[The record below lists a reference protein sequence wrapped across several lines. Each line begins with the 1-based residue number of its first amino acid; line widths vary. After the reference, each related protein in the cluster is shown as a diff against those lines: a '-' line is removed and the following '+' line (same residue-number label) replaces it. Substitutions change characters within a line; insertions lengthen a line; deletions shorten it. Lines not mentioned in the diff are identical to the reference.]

1 MRRLR
6 WLLLVVGC
14 AAPLLSSTQ
23 RDSWLPISD
32 QEKSIKDV
40 PGNAGADAIQLYYAQ
55 DIDDNSDNN
64 NAEWDYCRIKVLTEK
79 GRDRGDVHI
88 VVPDGFHVRDLKA
101 RTIHSDG
108 NVFEFRGKSFEDVIV
123 KGGGLNYQ
131 TVNFAFPEVTVGS
144 ILEYRYKMDYP
155 PNLLPQHVWQIQH
168 DLYTLKEKFELR
180 AYVGGLE
187 EFNGL
192 TDLSANYNLPPGVKP
207 QTTSDGWVLTLNN
220 VPAFQAEPF
229 MPPADPYIYRVTF
242 HYGQHSL
249 AESQKYWQSTGLTLY
264 ATSEAFIGN
273 HKEIREA
280 AAQAIG
286 TESDPEKKLRKLY
299 ARVQQVRNLSYERPR
314 TEAEQKKE
322 DLKTNA
328 NAADVLERGYGT
340 NADIAYLFAAMARSA
355 GFDASVVMSSNR
367 SETMFDPNLLE
378 DWQLA
383 APIVMVNIA
392 GGKQYLLDPGTRF
405 CPFGYLRW
413 YRTATQALVLT
424 KNGGV
429 MVNIPLASQANAI
442 LERNAEGTIDPDGN
456 LKGGITVRYSGY
468 RAMEQRI
475 AALETDE
482 AGRKKRLEEQLEN
495 WLPPGAVVT
504 LKDAQ
509 PWDSSEQPLEA
520 HFTVTVPSY
529 ASVAGK
535 RLLAPNYLFRTT
547 QKDAFAQKERKY
559 PVYFH
564 YAFAEIDNVKLKVPS
579 GFRIENAP
587 QQQDAS
593 LPYARYQN
601 IVKVE
606 GDQIATRRALLLGL
620 NFFPMEKY
628 QELKDFFGK
637 VESGDEQQAV
647 LQEGTVSAQK

>member
-1 MRRLR
+1 MRSLR
-6 WLLLVVGC
+6 CLVLVVC
-14 AAPLLSSTQ
+14 FAAPFVASAQ
-23 RDSWLPISD
+23 RDSWLPVTE

-40 PGNAGADAIQLYYAQ
+40 PGNPGADAIQLYYGQ
-55 DIDDNSDNN
+55 DIDDNSDND
-64 NAEWDYCRIKVLTEK
+64 NAEWDYIRLKVLTDK
-79 GRDRGDVHI
+79 GKDRGDIHI
-88 VVPDGFHVRDLKA
+88 VIPGGFHVRDLKA
-101 RTIHSDG
+101 RTVHPDG
-108 NVFEFRGKSFEDVIV
+108 SIVEFTGKPFEDTIL

-131 TVNFAFPEVTVGS
+131 RLNFTFPEVTVGS

-155 PNLLPQHVWQIQH
+155 ANILPQHVWEVQH
-168 DLYTLKEKFELR
+168 DLYTLKEKFKLR
-180 AYVGGLE
+180 AYVGPIRDVKGMS
-187 EFNGL
+187 GIAA
-192 TDLSANYNLPPGVKP
+192 TYNLPPGIKLQKKGEGYELAVDDMP
-207 QTTSDGWVLTLNN
+207 G
-220 VPAFQAEPF
+220 FHAEAF
-229 MPPADPYIYRVTF
+229 MPPAEPYIYRVTF

-249 AESQKYWQSTGLTLY
+249 AESQKYWQSVGLTLY
-264 ATSEAFIGN
+264 GTSEAFIGN

-299 ARVQQVRNLSYERPR
+299 ARIQQVRNLSYERPR

-322 DLKTNA
+322 DLKTNT
-328 NAADVLERGYGT
+328 NALDVLERGYGT
-340 NADIAYLFAAMARSA
+340 NANIAYLFAAMARAA
-355 GFDASVVMSSNR
+355 GFDTSVVMSSNR
-367 SETMFDPNLLE
+367 SETTFDPNLLE

-383 APIVMVNIA
+383 APIVMVNFP

-429 MVNIPLASQANAI
+429 MVNIPLASQGNAI
-442 LERNAEGTIDPDGN
+442 LERNADATIDPDGT

-482 AGRKKRLEEQLEN
+482 AGRKKRLEEQVRS
-495 WLPPGAVVT
+495 WLPDGSVVD

-509 PWDSSEQPLEA
+509 SWESSEEPLEA

-529 ASVAGK
+529 ASLAGK
-535 RLLAPNYLFRTT
+535 RLLAPNYLFRTS

-559 PVYFH
+559 PVYFY
-564 YAFAEIDNVKLKVPS
+564 YAFAEIDNVKLKIPS
-579 GFRIENAP
+579 GFRVENAP

-593 LPYARYQN
+593 LSYARYQN
-601 IVKVE
+601 LVKVE
-606 GDQIATRRALLLGL
+606 GDQISTRRALLLGL